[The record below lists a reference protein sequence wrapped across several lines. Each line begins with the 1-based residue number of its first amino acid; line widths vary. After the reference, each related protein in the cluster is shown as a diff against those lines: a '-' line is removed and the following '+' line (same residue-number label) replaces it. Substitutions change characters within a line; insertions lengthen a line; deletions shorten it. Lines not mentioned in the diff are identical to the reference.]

1 MLAMVAAL
9 ASSLMNALQKQR
21 FQLLFIS
28 LIGLAV
34 AAALLLYAF
43 RDDMN
48 AYLTPTALHAH
59 AFSREQIIT
68 LGGVV
73 KKNSVIRRG
82 LDIDFIVTDFKQEI
96 SVHYHGVLPDLFHE
110 GKGVIANGTLTTPRH
125 LEASAILAKHDEN
138 YTPVSVQP

>member
-1 MLAMVAAL
+1 
-9 ASSLMNALQKQR
+9 MNALQKQR
-21 FQLLFIS
+21 FQLLLIS

-48 AYLTPTALHAH
+48 AYLTPTELHAR
-59 AFSREQIIT
+59 AFSPERTLT

-73 KKNSVIRRG
+73 KKNSVVHHG
-82 LDIDFIVTDFKQEI
+82 LDIDFMVTDFKHDI
-96 SVHYHGVLPDLFHE
+96 MVHYHGVLPDLFHE
-110 GKGVIANGTLTTPRH
+110 GKGVIANGTLTSPNH
-125 LEASAILAKHDEN
+125 FEATTILAKHDEN